1 MTESRADAIGTLL
14 GGRQLIVVSNREPYE
29 HRHSRRGIMI
39 HRPVGGLAA
48 ALDPVMQAAGGTWV
62 AWGSGDADFEVADEH
77 GHVRVPPRAPAYTL
91 RRVPLSDD
99 EVDGFYYGYAN
110 QALWHSATSPRSMR
124 ASGSS
129 TGKRTRR

>member
-62 AWGSGDADFEVADEH
+62 A
-77 GHVRVPPRAPAYTL
+77 
-91 RRVPLSDD
+91 
-99 EVDGFYYGYAN
+99 
-110 QALWHSATSPRSMR
+110 
-124 ASGSS
+124 
-129 TGKRTRR
+129 

>member
-62 AWGSGDADFEVADEH
+62 AWGSGDADFPGGAEERRPDL
-77 GHVRVPPRAPAYTL
+77 PPRSHPL
-91 RRVPLSDD
+91 GQLLLERKRRI
-99 EVDGFYYGYAN
+99 
-110 QALWHSATSPRSMR
+110 
-124 ASGSS
+124 
-129 TGKRTRR
+129 